1 MVEHVAVATL
11 DVLDWVVWS
20 FVEFCVESGN
30 IPRVF
35 MQTGGKQVFG
45 CLFRVKRI
53 MALKK
58 ILQRTS
64 IGRQL
69 TVVVT
74 LSILC
79 LALFSSLA
87 TSWGAGWLL
96 RSYLSE
102 QGQHIAAN
110 LAQQSMLALL
120 YQSADNAGEGVART
134 LAFPDVVRV
143 EIVNDEQH
151 YLVAKTKKGVPDFP
165 TYPANRINQPM
176 LMAETDVTWVFGAP
190 VFSNQG
196 SDQGSEASPFEWQD
210 SKPQRLGQVHVV
222 LAKTTLQRLS
232 SLILVCNL
240 LISLSFALMLLGL
253 IHALTRR
260 MIRPLDALAVL
271 MGRAETGES
280 GLRATLRGPRD
291 VITMSHAFNRMM
303 SVLEEREAELTE
315 SRDQAIRAAQ
325 LKAQFAATVSHEVRT
340 PLNGVV
346 GTLDM
351 LKEMQLTKRQREYV
365 DIAWKSSHTLIQ
377 LINDILDFSRME
389 AGKLELEDADFDL
402 RRLIEE
408 VMALLQGTVEPKDVR
423 LVYQLADEVP
433 VRIRGDA
440 MRLRQVLTNLVG
452 NAIKFTE
459 QGEVQLKVSRMLGD
473 PGDME
478 EGYKDLCLRFEVSDT
493 GIGMGEEAMRHAF
506 ESFVQADRST
516 TRKYGGTGLG
526 LAICRQLVNLMQGEI
541 GLSSQLGI
549 GSTFWFHIRCHFAE
563 SPTAPVVPVTEA
575 PSGNVVSASVS
586 SVSLSVLV
594 AEDNR
599 TNQRVAAGMLAMCGC
614 ACELVS
620 NGVEA
625 LAALHEKHFDLIL
638 MDCNMPEMD
647 GYEATARIRAQETQ
661 GQRHIPIIAMT
672 ANAQRGDVDKCLSV
686 GMDGYLAKPI
696 TLDALRAKLGEW
708 LRDRSIRAP
717 MVVGAE
723 RRSDALLDKKTF
735 DSLHQILGP
744 SLHQTVEQFLE
755 DTSHSL
761 TRMEQALADADR
773 ETLRACAHSI
783 KGSSANLGASG
794 LSELAKTVEAQS
806 REGPMDAIVPLLPQ
820 LRRVLDATVRMME
833 CEMDDGSV
841 LAMPDVDTT
850 ARILVVDD
858 DRSTRSTLRFLLQ
871 RQGFQVEEAGNGED
885 AIDRVQATLPDMV
898 LMDAM
903 MPVMDGFTAC
913 AAIQRMVRAQTP
925 EQTIPVLMVTALD
938 DDHSVE
944 QAFAAGASDFIPKPI
959 HYAVLL
965 QRLRRLVEANR
976 AAQQIRQRDNELEKY
991 RHHLE
996 ELVHVRTLELAVAK
1010 DRAEAAS
1017 QAKSMFVSNMSHE
1030 LRTPLNAILGF
1041 SQLLGRDPQLDEG
1054 SRKKVAS
1061 INRAGNHLMTLIN
1074 DVLDISRIEAGRAV
1088 IRRAPF
1094 DLRDMLES
1102 VEEMI
1107 AARAE
1112 DKGLAFHVEHAPD
1125 LPPMVEGDGP
1135 HIKQILINLLGNALK
1150 FTDKGSVS
1158 FNACHGQSAANSEIC
1173 FVVSDTGPGIPADE
1187 QEKIFQAFYQTEAG
1201 IARSESTG
1209 LGLTISREYTQL
1221 MGGRLEVESLAG
1233 KGSVFTLTLP
1243 LPQTTASIGMRLSRP
1258 GAVIALEEGGHVR
1271 VMVVDDNA
1279 DNRTLVQ
1286 QLLESAGFVV
1296 DCAEDGVQAIAH
1308 FQAHAPDFI
1317 WMDIRMPRMD
1327 GYQATQHIRAL
1338 PGGSRVKIVALTA
1351 SAFDEDLQ
1359 KIIAAGCDDAVKK
1372 PLEADKLF
1380 QLMGDMLGLRYRY
1393 ESRAVQE
1400 NGTQQDSA
1408 GLSVLPK
1415 ETIAQIQQAAE
1426 ALDTIQLRRIVD
1438 QLHAAHPAL
1447 AARLA
1452 ALMEGYQFEK
1462 IARMR

>member
-1 MVEHVAVATL
+1 M
-11 DVLDWVVWS
+11 
-20 FVEFCVESGN
+20 
-30 IPRVF
+30 
-35 MQTGGKQVFG
+35 
-45 CLFRVKRI
+45 
-53 MALKK
+53 
-58 ILQRTS
+58 
-64 IGRQL
+64 
-69 TVVVT
+69 VVVT

-96 RSYLSE
+96 RSYLIE

-110 LAQQSMLALL
+110 LAQQSTLALL

-151 YLVAKTKKGVPDFP
+151 YLVGQTKKGVPDFP
-165 TYPANRINQPM
+165 SYPAHRINQPM

-196 SDQGSEASPFEWQD
+196 SEASPFELQD
-210 SKPQRLGQVHVV
+210 NQPQRLGQVHVV

-240 LISLSFALMLLGL
+240 LISLSFALILLGL
-253 IHALTRR
+253 IHTLTRR

-291 VITMSHAFNRMM
+291 VITMGHAFNRMM

-346 GTLDM
+346 GMLDM

-365 DIAWKSSHTLIQ
+365 DIAWKSSHTLIE
-377 LINDILDFSRME
+377 LIADILDFSRME

-408 VMALLQGTVEPKDVR
+408 VMALLQGTVEQKDVR

-440 MRLRQVLTNLVG
+440 MRLRQVLINLVG

-459 QGEVQLKVSRMLGD
+459 QGEVQLKVGRMLGD
-473 PGDME
+473 PGDQ
-478 EGYKDLCLRFEVSDT
+478 DLRLRFEVSDT
-493 GIGMGEEAMRHAF
+493 GMGMGEETMRHAF

-541 GLSSQLGI
+541 GLSSQLGV

-563 SPTAPVVPVTEA
+563 SLITVRDDVPRRMGTTVVP
-575 PSGNVVSASVS
+575 SGDVFR
-586 SVSLSVLV
+586 VLV

-661 GQRHIPIIAMT
+661 GKRHIPIIAMT

-696 TLDALRAKLGEW
+696 TLDALRAKLDEC
-708 LRDRSIRAP
+708 LRDGSIRAP
-717 MVVGAE
+717 MVVGTE

-755 DTSHSL
+755 DTSRSL
-761 TRMEQALADADR
+761 ARMEQALADEDR
-773 ETLRACAHSI
+773 ETLRDCAHSI
-783 KGSSANLGASG
+783 KGSSANLGAFG
-794 LSELAKTVEAQS
+794 LSQLAKTVEAQS
-806 REGPMDAIVPLLPQ
+806 REGPMDAIASLLPQ
-820 LRRVLDATVRMME
+820 LRRTLETTVRMMA
-833 CEMDDGSV
+833 CEMDDGSA
-841 LAMPDVDTT
+841 LALAQSDAHSN

-885 AIDRVQATLPDMV
+885 AINRVQATPPDMV

-913 AAIQRMVRAQTP
+913 AAIQSMVRAQTP
-925 EQTIPVLMVTALD
+925 GLTIPVLMVTALD

-1010 DRAEAAS
+1010 NRAEAAS

-1061 INRAGNHLMTLIN
+1061 INRAGNHLMLLIN

-1107 AARAE
+1107 AARAQ
-1112 DKGLAFHVEHAPD
+1112 DKGLAFHVEHALD
-1125 LPPMVEGDGP
+1125 LPPAVEGDEP

-1158 FNACHGQSAANSEIC
+1158 FNACRGLSAANSEIC

-1187 QEKIFQAFYQTEAG
+1187 QEKIFQAFYQTEVG
-1201 IARSESTG
+1201 IERSESTG

-1243 LPQTTASIGMRLSRP
+1243 LPQTSAAVRLSRP
-1258 GAVIALEEGGHVR
+1258 GAVIALEERGHVR

-1279 DNRTLVQ
+1279 DNRALVQ

-1296 DCAEDGVQAIAH
+1296 DCAENGQQAIEH

-1338 PGGSRVKIVALTA
+1338 PGGDRVKIVALTA

-1359 KIIAAGCDDAVKK
+1359 KIIAAGCDDAVRK
-1372 PLEADKLF
+1372 PLEAGKLF
-1380 QLMGDMLGLRYRY
+1380 QLMGDMLGLRYHY
-1393 ESRAVQE
+1393 ESRTVQE

-1415 ETIAQIQQAAE
+1415 ETIDQIQRAAE
-1426 ALDTIQLRRIVD
+1426 ALDTVQLRRIVD
-1438 QLHAAHPAL
+1438 QLHTSHPAL

-1462 IARMR
+1462 IAHML

>member
-1 MVEHVAVATL
+1 MT
-11 DVLDWVVWS
+11 
-20 FVEFCVESGN
+20 F
-30 IPRVF
+30 
-35 MQTGGKQVFG
+35 
-45 CLFRVKRI
+45 
-53 MALKK
+53 KK
-58 ILQRTS
+58 ILQHTS

-96 RSYLSE
+96 RSYLIE

-110 LAQQSMLALL
+110 LAQQSTLALL
-120 YQSADNAGEGVART
+120 YQSAENAGEGVLRT

-143 EIVNDEQH
+143 EIVNDEQN
-151 YLVAKTKKGVPDFP
+151 YLVAQTKKGIPDLP
-165 TYPANRINQPM
+165 AYPANRINQPM

-190 VFSNQG
+190 VLSN
-196 SDQGSEASPFEWQD
+196 QGSEASPFELQD
-210 SKPQRLGQVHVV
+210 HKPQRLGQVHVV

-240 LISLSFALMLLGL
+240 LISLSFALILLGL
-253 IHALTRR
+253 IHVLTRL

-291 VITMSHAFNRMM
+291 VITMSQAFNRMM

-315 SRDQAIRAAQ
+315 SRDQAIRTAR

-346 GTLDM
+346 GMLDM

-365 DIAWKSSHTLIQ
+365 DIAWKSSHTLIE
-377 LINDILDFSRME
+377 LITDILDFSRME

-402 RRLIEE
+402 RHLIEE
-408 VMALLQGTVEPKDVR
+408 VMVLLEGTVKRKNVR
-423 LVYQLADEVP
+423 LEYQLTAEVP
-433 VRIRGDA
+433 VHIRGDA

-459 QGEVQLKVSRMLGD
+459 QGVVQLKVSRMLGD
-473 PGDME
+473 LE
-478 EGYKDLCLRFEVSDT
+478 EGRKDLRLRFEVSDT
-493 GIGMGEEAMRHAF
+493 GVGMSEEAMQDVF

-516 TRKYGGTGLG
+516 TRKYGGSGLG

-541 GLSSQLGI
+541 GLSSQLGA

-563 SPTAPVVPVTEA
+563 SPVVPVVARDDVSRRIESTAA
-575 PSGNVVSASVS
+575 PSGNVALVSVPASVS
-586 SVSLSVLV
+586 VSVSVSVLV

-599 TNQRVAAGMLAMCGC
+599 TNQMVAAGMLAMCGC

-620 NGVEA
+620 NGAQA

-647 GYEATARIRAQETQ
+647 GYEATARIRAQEGQ
-661 GQRHIPIIAMT
+661 GERRIPIIAMT
-672 ANAQRGDVDKCLSV
+672 ANTQRGDVEKCRAI

-708 LRDRSIRAP
+708 CQEGGARAP
-717 MVVGAE
+717 MVDSAE
-723 RRSDALLDKKTF
+723 SRSDELLDKKTF
-735 DSLHQILGP
+735 DNLRQILGP
-744 SLHQTVEQFLE
+744 SLQQAVEQFLE

-761 TRMEQALADADR
+761 DRMEQALADGDN
-773 ETLRACAHSI
+773 ETLRVCAHSI
-783 KGSSANLGASG
+783 KGSSANLGATG
-794 LSELAKTVEAQS
+794 LSQLAKTVEAQS
-806 REGPMDAIVPLLPQ
+806 WEGPTIAPLLPQ
-820 LRRVLDATVRMME
+820 LRRALDATVRMME
-833 CEMDDGSV
+833 CEIYDGSA
-841 LAMPDVDTT
+841 LALVGSDAHTN

-885 AIDRVQATLPDMV
+885 AIAMVQLAPPDVV

-903 MPVMDGFTAC
+903 MPVMDGFAAC
-913 AAIQRMVRAQTP
+913 AAIQSMVRAQTLA
-925 EQTIPVLMVTALD
+925 QNLPVLMVTALD

-965 QRLRRLVEANR
+965 QRLRRLVDANR
-976 AAQQIRQRDNELEKY
+976 TAQQIRQRDNELAKY

-1017 QAKSMFVSNMSHE
+1017 HAKSMFVSNMSHE

-1041 SQLLGRDPQLDEG
+1041 SQLLGRDPQLDES
-1054 SRKKVAS
+1054 SRKKIAS
-1061 INRAGNHLMTLIN
+1061 INRAGNHLMMLIN
-1074 DVLDISRIEAGRAV
+1074 DVLDISRIEAGRTV

-1094 DLRDMLES
+1094 DLSDMLES

-1112 DKGLAFHVEHAPD
+1112 DKGLTFHVEHAFD
-1125 LPPMVEGDGP
+1125 LPPAVEGDGP

-1150 FTDKGSVS
+1150 FTDKGSIS
-1158 FNACHGQSAANSEIC
+1158 LRACRSRSAANTENIEIC

-1187 QEKIFQAFYQTEAG
+1187 QEKIFQAFYQTEVG

-1221 MGGRLEVESLAG
+1221 MGGRLEVESLEG
-1233 KGSVFTLTLP
+1233 RGSVFTLTLP
-1243 LPQTTASIGMRLSRP
+1243 LPQTTASIGSIGSIGMRMSRP
-1258 GAVIALEEGGHVR
+1258 GSVIALEEGGSVR

-1296 DCAEDGVQAIAH
+1296 DCAQDGVQAIEH
-1308 FQAHAPDFI
+1308 FQARAPDFI

-1327 GYQATQHIRAL
+1327 GYQATQRIRAL
-1338 PGGSRVKIVALTA
+1338 PGGGRVKIVALTA

-1359 KIIAAGCDDAVKK
+1359 KIVAAGCDDAVKK

-1393 ESRAVQE
+1393 ESQAVA
-1400 NGTQQDSA
+1400 GSDTQQDSA
-1408 GLSVLPK
+1408 RLSVLPR
-1415 ETIAQIQQAAE
+1415 ETIDQIQQAAE
-1426 ALDTIQLRRIVD
+1426 ALDTVQLRQIVE
-1438 QLHAAHPAL
+1438 QLHTSHPAL
-1447 AARLA
+1447 ATRLD
-1452 ALMEGYQFEK
+1452 ALMENYQFEK
-1462 IARMR
+1462 IAHML